1 MMAKRKRVN
10 YEVKQRES
18 DGEGKK
24 SGEREQ
30 KVHQRRQGVSF
41 PTEPD
46 SANGQLVALRDEF
59 RGPF

>member
-1 MMAKRKRVN
+1 MAKRKRVN

-18 DGEGKK
+18 DGEEKK
-24 SGEREQ
+24 WRIEQ

-59 RGPF
+59 RGPY

>member
-1 MMAKRKRVN
+1 M
-10 YEVKQRES
+10 ERE
-18 DGEGKK
+18 K

-46 SANGQLVALRDEF
+46 SANGQLVAQR
-59 RGPF
+59 